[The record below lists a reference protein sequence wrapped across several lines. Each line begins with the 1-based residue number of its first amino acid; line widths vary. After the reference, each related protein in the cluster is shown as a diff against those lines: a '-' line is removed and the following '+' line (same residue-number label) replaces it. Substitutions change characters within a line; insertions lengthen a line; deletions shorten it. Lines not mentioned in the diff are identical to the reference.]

1 HPYTY
6 AQVIRIFHANVCLA
20 PSLQTNKILINR
32 CIDFL
37 WPRWYKLNMTC
48 KPGFKAKRMY
58 HLSFPSPNDPR
69 AFGFLSLEDLYKH
82 LISSCASTIWRQ
94 LSSNR
99 KQEHEEEDWKYYYI
113 NMFVDRDMFM
123 WYQGSTIGHIQFH
136 EY

>member
-1 HPYTY
+1 KTHPYTY

-37 WPRWYKLNMTC
+37 WAHWYKLNMTC

-82 LISSCASTIWRQ
+82 LISSFPGHLLAGIPTRG
-94 LSSNR
+94 SNG
-99 KQEHEEEDWKYYYI
+99 KQENEEEDWKYYYI
-113 NMFVDRDMFM
+113 DMFVDRDMFM
-123 WYQGSTIGHIQFH
+123 WYQGGTIGH
-136 EY
+136 